1 MDLNEKENSS
11 YMVLWVK
18 IRSFPGPRH
27 EKRFSKFDSR
37 YKRKRWLTDF
47 VHIKTKPQVSQK
59 RIFTMLQNQKSS
71 KTCQRNDQII
81 YPPLIKHFEV
91 IVKSRKRCSALLT
104 SLLIQLEKLNVIAKY
119 QMVQKFS
126 MLGCITYGNSFF
138 CWVERE
144 LRFIRKDI
152 GHPHMKI
159 KINKC
164 KEPNTLNKEQS
175 QTQPLS
181 MQDCNAICFWVQIKR
196 MQTNTHS
203 LSRYFKKFYWKI
215 NNIAQSLY
223 V

>member
-1 MDLNEKENSS
+1 
-11 YMVLWVK
+11 
-18 IRSFPGPRH
+18 
-27 EKRFSKFDSR
+27 
-37 YKRKRWLTDF
+37 
-47 VHIKTKPQVSQK
+47 
-59 RIFTMLQNQKSS
+59 MLQNQKSS

-81 YPPLIKHFEV
+81 CPPLIKHFEV
-91 IVKSRKRCSALLT
+91 IVKSRKRRSALLT

-126 MLGCITYGNSFF
+126 MLGCVTYGNSFF

-144 LRFIRKDI
+144 LRSIRKDI

-159 KINKC
+159 KISKC
-164 KEPNTLNKEQS
+164 KEPNTLNKES

-203 LSRYFKKFYWKI
+203 LSRYFKKFYWNI
-215 NNIAQSLY
+215 NNTAQSIY